1 MLSPTGSLSL
11 KEATTIAAAALA
23 HARSEDMAPM
33 AVCVVDA
40 AGTIRCTNTEDG
52 CALIRPDIAYGKAW
66 TCVGLGF
73 STRAMH
79 GAYQAMPAMNPALY
93 SFMGLANSRLV
104 PSPGG
109 VFIVRDDAVVGAVG
123 VSGDLPDR
131 DEACSLAGI
140 EAAGLQSRV

>member
-1 MLSPTGSLSL
+1 MLSPTGSISL
-11 KEATTIAAAALA
+11 KEATEIAAAALA
-23 HARSEDMAPM
+23 HARSENMAPM

-79 GAYQAMPAMNPALY
+79 GAYAAMPGMNPAFN
-93 SFMGLANSRLV
+93 SFMGLADFRLV

-109 VFIVRDDAVVGAVG
+109 VFIVRGDDVVGAVG

-131 DEACSLAGI
+131 DEACALAGI
-140 EAAGLQSRV
+140 EAAGLQARV

>member
-1 MLSPTGSLSL
+1 MLSPTGSISL
-11 KEATTIAAAALA
+11 TEATEIAAAALA
-23 HARSEDMAPM
+23 HARSENMAPM

-79 GAYQAMPAMNPALY
+79 GTYAAMPAMNPAFN
-93 SFMGLANSRLV
+93 SFMGLADFRLV

-109 VFIVRDDAVVGAVG
+109 VFIVRGDDVVGAVG
-123 VSGDLPDR
+123 LSGDLPDR
-131 DEACSLAGI
+131 DEACALAGI
-140 EAAGLQSRV
+140 EAAGLQARV